1 MESDS
6 EVALCDPATKMK
18 LKIIALHTNPAD
30 WKIQSMKSKFVVKNQ
45 STANS
50 LILFNLRF
58 L

>member
-30 WKIQSMKSKFVVKNQ
+30 
-45 STANS
+45 
-50 LILFNLRF
+50 
-58 L
+58 